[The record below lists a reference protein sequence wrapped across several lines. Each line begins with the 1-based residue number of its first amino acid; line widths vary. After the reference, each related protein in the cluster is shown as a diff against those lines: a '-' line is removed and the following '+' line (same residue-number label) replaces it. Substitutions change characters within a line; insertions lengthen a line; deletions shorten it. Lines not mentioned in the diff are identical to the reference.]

1 MSLVAYA
8 SSEEEREEEEEEES
22 DEGAAGPGGLL
33 SALPPAR
40 PGPAPKRRAAQPVR
54 IVAPRLRE
62 ESDSE
67 EDEPAPKKPARP
79 AGLSAL
85 LPQPRRSPA
94 PPAGPRRPDPAAPP
108 SPSAIKAA
116 AKSAARQVARQVAQ
130 EGESEAAPQP
140 FYAPP
145 PPAAAA
151 AAAAAPFPDDLPPGT
166 EPDGQDG
173 AAADAPLEFKTA
185 PGARPAPPGWPP
197 APGPGYG
204 APYAGYYGG
213 GYYPESDPALGPPPE
228 GSADAAPAS
237 FMDDEAFK
245 RLQGKRNR
253 GREEINFVEIKGD
266 DQLSGAQQWLTKSL
280 TEEQNMKSFSKKK
293 GEQPTGQ
300 QRRKHQITYLIHQA
314 KERELELKNSW
325 AENKLSRR
333 QTQAKYGF

>member
-8 SSEEEREEEEEEES
+8 SSEEEREEEEEEKEES
-22 DEGAAGPGGLL
+22 EGAATGPRGLL
-33 SALPPAR
+33 SVLPAAR
-40 PGPAPKRRAAQPVR
+40 PGPAPKRQPVR
-54 IVAPRLRE
+54 IPAPRLPE

-67 EDEPAPKKPARP
+67 EEEEPAPKKPARP
-79 AGLSAL
+79 GGLSAL
-85 LPQPRRSPA
+85 LPQPRRGA
-94 PPAGPRRPDPAAPP
+94 PPPRRTDPAAPP

-130 EGESEAAPQP
+130 EGEAEPPQP
-140 FYAPP
+140 FFPLPP
-145 PPAAAA
+145 PPPLPPPGPAAAA
-151 AAAAAPFPDDLPPGT
+151 AFPDDLPPGT

-173 AAADAPLEFKTA
+173 ADAPLEFKTP

-197 APGPGYG
+197 APGPDYG
-204 APYAGYYGG
+204 APYAGYYGA
-213 GYYPESDPALGPPPE
+213 GYYPENDPGLGQPPE
-228 GSADAAPAS
+228 GSADVAPAS

-253 GREEINFVEIKGD
+253 GREEISFLEIRGD
-266 DQLSGAQQWLTKSL
+266 DQLSGVQQWLTKSL
-280 TEEQNMKSFSKKK
+280 TEEQSMKSFSKKK